1 MINFKQISR
10 IENDDLI
17 LIISEKNKPYKDDL
31 NILKSVILKSY
42 SNFSVIENNKRIKP
56 STYSSVEKKTLQSLY
71 GSQTR
76 TAKEVIRSIID
87 NLDAKHDSRC
97 LYCGIGEYEEIDH
110 YLPKEHF
117 PEYSILF
124 KNLIPICGKCNKIKG
139 DKIPGTTIDYLHM
152 TYDIIPL
159 EQYLSLDITFNIKT
173 PILNFNIKTKYNG
186 SLIENHIVS
195 LKLIER
201 YNKKGVQYILRIKA
215 LYDQYGEKYAIE
227 ELERNDLETSE
238 FYGSNFWKSVLI
250 RKLKEI
256 NYIKDYCI

>member
-10 IENDDLI
+10 IENDDLL
-17 LIISEKNKPYKDDL
+17 LIISEKNKPYKDGL
-31 NILKSVILKSY
+31 NNLKSIILRSY
-42 SNFSVIENNKRIKP
+42 NNFSFIENNKRINP
-56 STYSSVEKKTLQSLY
+56 SRYSSDEKKTLQSLY
-71 GSQTR
+71 GSQTK
-76 TAKEVIRSIID
+76 TAKEIIKSIID
-87 NLDAKHDSRC
+87 NLDAKHDSKC
-97 LYCGIGEYEEIDH
+97 LYCGIGECEEIDH

-139 DKIPGTTIDYLHM
+139 ENIPGKSIDYLHM

-173 PILNFNIKTKYNG
+173 PILNFYISTEYSG
-186 SLIENHIVS
+186 SLIESHINS

-215 LYDQYGEKYAIE
+215 LYDQYGEKYAID
-227 ELERNDLETSE
+227 ELDRNYLETSA
-238 FYGSNFWKSVLI
+238 FYGINFWKSVLI
-250 RKLKEI
+250 SKLTEI
-256 NYIKDYCI
+256 NYVKNYCI